1 MRDGEK
7 KTLEREDIQK
17 RQEYQVEEGLG
28 VQIRKNVQEMTINF
42 GNIVQIIN
50 LTEMSIC
57 TILKMWFNTFGNL

>member
-1 MRDGEK
+1 MRDEEK

-50 LTEMSIC
+50 
-57 TILKMWFNTFGNL
+57 

>member
-28 VQIRKNVQEMTINF
+28 VQIRKNVQEMTIHF
-42 GNIVQIIN
+42 GNIVQMIN
-50 LTEMSIC
+50 
-57 TILKMWFNTFGNL
+57 

>member
-28 VQIRKNVQEMTINF
+28 VQIRKNVQEMTITF

-50 LTEMSIC
+50 
-57 TILKMWFNTFGNL
+57 